1 MKKENGEGRQRTLH
15 RNLLLPIETNF
26 DDQDKSDNRPI
37 PAPRRKRQVRDVNRQ
52 PVEIERTDETDDDAD
67 DDSDDES
74 EIFFVTTK
82 KVKSVPRH
90 TTQTSD
96 IPLDRSGDDYED
108 KRSQSMEAE
117 EDASHSVMEENA
129 STSENSVNTSTD
141 DVTEGADHDEVSK
154 SSVEDT
160 NTNITDNDIS
170 GTKTR
175 PPLPLPRRSHRTT
188 KPPQWMRDGE
198 FAINMVCRAML
209 NAVLDKE

>member
-1 MKKENGEGRQRTLH
+1 MFLTFFLSHILGTHLGHILGKFREHACWSIILKA
-15 RNLLLPIETNF
+15 IY
-26 DDQDKSDNRPI
+26 KSSN
-37 PAPRRKRQVRDVNRQ
+37 
-52 PVEIERTDETDDDAD
+52 
-67 DDSDDES
+67 
-74 EIFFVTTK
+74 
-82 KVKSVPRH
+82 
-90 TTQTSD
+90 
-96 IPLDRSGDDYED
+96 
-108 KRSQSMEAE
+108 
-117 EDASHSVMEENA
+117 
-129 STSENSVNTSTD
+129 D